1 LSGPALRRPGGD
13 GRITSGDHRVAQRWA
28 WALWRRPEAVE
39 GLYWR
44 SRFDDSRFN
53 VALFDRAE
61 DALAPAVVGTWD
73 APAQRALAL
82 LASILNTYDFGLI

>member
-1 LSGPALRRPGGD
+1 MD
-13 GRITSGDHRVAQRWA
+13 GF
-28 WALWRRPEAVE
+28 
-39 GLYWR
+39 YWR

-61 DALAPAVVGTWD
+61 GALAPTLVGTRD
-73 APAQRALAL
+73 APPQRTL